1 MFDFHEKRK
10 IRSIVY
16 SRPVVGLLVVLTLM
30 LSTSVYHRYTV
41 ATEMKQKLIERE
53 QELEG
58 LRQRAQLLESKVQ
71 YMQDDRGIEEEL
83 RNRFDVVKEG
93 EQVIIL
99 IDPEEKED
107 VGTSTMYDGGI
118 QKNVSSQDSPSFVE
132 RLKFWE

>member
-41 ATEMKQKLIERE
+41 ATEMKQKLVERE

-107 VGTSTMYDGGI
+107 VGTSTMYEGGI
-118 QKNVSSQDSPSFVE
+118 QKNVSSHDTPSFIE